1 MNRKILKAFASKLQ
15 SRSVTL
21 IASAMAHHH
30 PQAKMAYTLPSRPEK
45 VEQNTTNNNNN
56 KNGETA
62 TALASSA
69 STRPTSPEELNSQ
82 PNNYAKL
89 VLDAFCSG
97 RPVSCVCLQMKG
109 DRLRAHLQGPYPT
122 AQGTQ
127 FRADDIEYVIHLL
140 EGMSRCE
147 TCLHELPSMAQLH
160 GLSSAT
166 IERYRLFYQSLHQA
180 FLGSAERPID
190 MDDCSF
196 AVEQMERMAA
206 SIGRIIEAASA
217 EPRFDRD
224 AWYVVLNQAERL
236 MKAATTLQERVE
248 QAARL

>member
-1 MNRKILKAFASKLQ
+1 MNRKILRALLSKLQ
-15 SRSVTL
+15 SRSVAF
-21 IASAMAHHH
+21 IASAMEQHCS
-30 PQAKMAYTLPSRPEK
+30 QTKTFTLPSRSEK
-45 VEQNTTNNNNN
+45 IE
-56 KNGETA
+56 ETA

-69 STRPTSPEELNSQ
+69 LTSPTSPKDLYSQ

-122 AQGTQ
+122 TQGIP

-160 GLSSAT
+160 GLSTET

-180 FLGSAERPID
+180 FFASGCNTHEELQID
-190 MDDCSF
+190 MYCSF

-206 SIGRIIEAASA
+206 SIDRIIEAASA

-236 MKAATTLQERVE
+236 MKAATTLQERME
-248 QAARL
+248 QAARF